1 MADEKKKAE
10 RHFNWQDL
18 KEAVERMK
26 PELRAA
32 SEATHKHGADDTPD
46 DSDFDRTVALG
57 YELGRSRPFGV
68 SATLTLCTCAISS
81 NPIIC
86 TSATLKPTI

>member
-10 RHFNWQDL
+10 RHFNWQAL

-32 SEATHKHGADDTPD
+32 SEATHKHGADDTVT
-46 DSDFDRTVALG
+46 STVP
-57 YELGRSRPFGV
+57 SRL
-68 SATLTLCTCAISS
+68 AT
-81 NPIIC
+81 
-86 TSATLKPTI
+86 

>member
-1 MADEKKKAE
+1 MTDDRRKAE
-10 RHFNWQDL
+10 RHFNWQAL

-46 DSDFDRTVALG
+46 DGDFDRVVALG
-57 YELGRSRPFGV
+57 LPSP
-68 SATLTLCTCAISS
+68 IS
-81 NPIIC
+81 
-86 TSATLKPTI
+86 